1 MAACGLLT
9 GAKVVICVKFTS
21 KNSDGLHFGLAQTIR
36 HSVTKYSLKVQDPD
50 TAGSRWGVQGGRP
63 QNGIRVPLHVPAAFG
78 LRTGLKK

>member
-1 MAACGLLT
+1 MLQIYMAACGLLT

-50 TAGSRWGVQGGRP
+50 VELSIVIIAVK
-63 QNGIRVPLHVPAAFG
+63 HVFINTFLG
-78 LRTGLKK
+78 LC